1 MIASVGA
8 SVKEITHDRT
18 FCVADVAAV
27 QVSCVVETR
36 DQAHIEALRKAL
48 SEGGRL

>member
-1 MIASVGA
+1 VGA

-18 FCVADVAAV
+18 FCAADVSAV

-36 DQAHIEALRKAL
+36 DQAHIESLQRAVL
-48 SEGGRL
+48 EGGIKCL